1 MDLNNNFTHT
11 KAKNKEI
18 IDKTGRMFASQQVIS
33 PRKELKVKCGIC
45 KKSFFRELMK
55 KHMKVSHPGIKKASK
70 KFNDADLKIV
80 ALEDGRVT
88 CLTCNKTLSSI
99 DNAKRHYQ
107 LLHMRN
113 RKVLN
118 YECKE
123 CKRRFSVEEY
133 LNTHIQHMHRS

>member
-11 KAKNKEI
+11 KDKNNET
-18 IDKTGRMFASQQVIS
+18 IDENGTMFASQQVIS

-88 CLTCNKTLSSI
+88 CLTCNKTYSNMYI
-99 DNAKRHYQ
+99 AKTHYR
-107 LLHMRN
+107 LLHMTKFN
-113 RKVLN
+113 VKCHFLRK
-118 YECKE
+118 
-123 CKRRFSVEEY
+123 
-133 LNTHIQHMHRS
+133 II